1 MTPDKMKRIRIIDS
15 HTGGEPTR
23 IVVSGGPDLG
33 GGTVAEQLEIFRDQ
47 HDRFRCAVVNEPR
60 GSDVIVGAL
69 LVEPADKTCV
79 VGVIFFNNVG
89 VLQMCGHGTIGL
101 VVTLAHLGRIQPG
114 AHRIETCVGVVT
126 ATLHADG
133 SVSVENVPSYR
144 KAKGVKVN
152 VPGVGEIAGD
162 LAWGGNWFFLVEQHG
177 QPVAFNNIE
186 KLTELSWAIR
196 QAVNTQGYPEVDHV
210 ELFGPPQLPGGHSRN
225 FVLCP
230 GKAYDR
236 SPCGTGTSAKL
247 ACLAADGKLAEG
259 ATWVQES
266 VIGSAFTGR
275 FTRAGDQ
282 IIPTITGTAFVN
294 AEVTLLLNESDPF
307 CWGITAEGSGTAG
320 GSGTAASIAALD
332 LGTPRR
338 SVVAPLDRSLMEP
351 VETGAAP
358 TGFDPSGSRAAVPAA
373 VPEPA
378 APWPHAPPHW
388 VFAPGSYFVTASTF
402 HRERILDTPA
412 KLDAVTQRLLETAFE
427 FGWTLRAWA
436 VLSNHYHF
444 VAQSPAASAESLRD
458 WLKEFHRTAAMRVNE
473 LSAMRGRRVWMNF
486 RETRLTHQ
494 TSYLARL
501 RYVNEN
507 PVHHQLVAR
516 AMEYRWCSAAWFEAN
531 APKSF
536 VASVARFK
544 IDKLKI
550 WDDFD

>member
-33 GGTVAEQLEIFRDQ
+33 GGTVAEQLKVFRDQ
-47 HDRFRCAVVNEPR
+47 HDRFRSAVVNEPR

-177 QPVAFNNIE
+177 QPVVFNNIE

-196 QAVNTQGYPEVDHV
+196 QAVNAQGYPEVDHV

-266 VIGSAFTGR
+266 VIGSVFTGR
-275 FTRAGDQ
+275 FTRAGEQ

-294 AEVTLLLNESDPF
+294 AEATLLLNESDPF
-307 CWGITAEGSGTAG
+307 CWGI
-320 GSGTAASIAALD
+320 
-332 LGTPRR
+332 R
-338 SVVAPLDRSLMEP
+338 
-351 VETGAAP
+351 
-358 TGFDPSGSRAAVPAA
+358 
-373 VPEPA
+373 
-378 APWPHAPPHW
+378 
-388 VFAPGSYFVTASTF
+388 
-402 HRERILDTPA
+402 
-412 KLDAVTQRLLETAFE
+412 
-427 FGWTLRAWA
+427 
-436 VLSNHYHF
+436 
-444 VAQSPAASAESLRD
+444 
-458 WLKEFHRTAAMRVNE
+458 
-473 LSAMRGRRVWMNF
+473 
-486 RETRLTHQ
+486 
-494 TSYLARL
+494 
-501 RYVNEN
+501 
-507 PVHHQLVAR
+507 
-516 AMEYRWCSAAWFEAN
+516 
-531 APKSF
+531 
-536 VASVARFK
+536 
-544 IDKLKI
+544 
-550 WDDFD
+550 